1 MSINPKIPEINPK
14 FIKPCGIQKL
24 SISINAIQIKR
35 ERNNQLKNK
44 FKNKLELDIKKEGE
58 LLIKT
63 IKSIPVKNSIKGYLK
78 EIDSLQCR
86 HFLSCIK

>member
-14 FIKPCGIQKL
+14 FIKLCGIQKL

-35 ERNNQLKNK
+35 DRNNQLKNK

-58 LLIKT
+58 LLIKI
-63 IKSIPVKNSIKGYLK
+63 IKRIPVKNSIKGYLK
-78 EIDSLQCR
+78 EIDLLQCR
-86 HFLSCIK
+86 HFLACIK